1 VSASSAP
8 SPEASVPAA
17 AQADIAPADI
27 SLLQLFAAF
36 TRIGTTA
43 FGGGIAGWTMREIVD
58 KRGWMTADDFLT
70 GMAMSQA
77 LPGVNVVN
85 LAIWVGYRLCGGAGA
100 VIAALGIILPA
111 AGMIACLAGF
121 FNSFAHGHEAHL
133 GFAGAAAAAIG
144 LSLSMALRAGRRS
157 ARRLVPCLVM
167 AITFVA
173 AGVLRVSII
182 PVVLVLGPAGVA
194 FEAWK
199 GRRHA

>member
-1 VSASSAP
+1 MSASPAS
-8 SPEASVPAA
+8 SPPAA
-17 AQADIAPADI
+17 AQGAQADAAPVADV
-27 SLLQLFAAF
+27 SLAQLFAAF

-58 KRGWMTADDFLT
+58 KRGWMTTDDFLT

-85 LAIWVGYRLCGGAGA
+85 LAIWVGYRLCGGLGA
-100 VIAALGIILPA
+100 VAAAMGIILPA
-111 AGMIACLAGF
+111 AAMIACLAGL

-157 ARRLVPCLVM
+157 MKRLVPCLVM
-167 AITFVA
+167 AATFVT
-173 AGVLRVSII
+173 AGLLRVSII
-182 PVVLVLGPAGVA
+182 PVVLALGPASVA
-194 FEAWK
+194 YQFWQ